1 MNIMIKRFL
10 AFALSFFL
18 IFTSTSTL
26 AASPVGWSASPAD
39 VIMNGAQATITAI
52 KGSGS
57 GALQSVVKHAP
68 TAANVG
74 KKLIRGGG
82 AAALLIAVPQI
93 LGDGVDWVL
102 DPANNRIIYTEVA
115 DVNDAV
121 TPASPQMFCKWYD
134 ECRAGVYKYG
144 NATAAGRATCAGYQ
158 ETFVKIREQP
168 PYSAG
173 QYLVVECKRPNGSL
187 DLWNVV
193 VKPNPTYDPSLA
205 NPEPEKK
212 YLPIST
218 VAAKV
223 IANAAAGE
231 PNSQE
236 LLKTVAIDDVN
247 SGALDVP
254 LNIAAVPKADAPAV
268 PDPNAPPVDPDA
280 PAPPFDPSSIIAAIK
295 SVMAAVVNMSGVLGA
310 KIDALMIDLGLQ
322 NAETNKV
329 INDGMADVVA
339 ANDRTGARVG
349 DVVTAIE
356 GIEGNMLTGE
366 VINAAIDKAIEAG
379 HTDKADIVAAIEG
392 IEGNTLTGEVIND
405 AIDRVIAENKLNSD
419 AEIASA
425 DAAASASDAIA
436 ADAAAA
442 AAQAAEDAKAAADA
456 KAASDAEFKEWAME
470 DAPPADDDTALDIP
484 STDVLPVDTDINF
497 GGSCPAN
504 FEVNST
510 IFGNPIEITLFDTS
524 KFCSFLSTFVKF
536 PVYAASSL
544 FALYILGGRKD
555 V

>member
-1 MNIMIKRFL
+1 MNIIIKRGL
-10 AFALSFFL
+10 AFFLSFTI
-18 IFTSTSTL
+18 IFSSTSVL
-26 AASPVGWSASPAD
+26 AASPVGWATTPAD
-39 VIMNGAQATITAI
+39 VIMNGATATITAV
-52 KGSGS
+52 KGAGS
-57 GALQSVVKHAP
+57 SALQSTVKHAP
-68 TAANVG
+68 AAGRVAKHIVKVG
-74 KKLIRGGG
+74 SVF
-82 AAALLIAVPQI
+82 AVAMAITQI
-93 LGDGVDWVL
+93 LGDGINWVM
-102 DPANNRIIYTEVA
+102 DPANNRVKYIVPNPDNAQMQYS
-115 DVNDAV
+115 
-121 TPASPQMFCKWYD
+121 PATWGSGTWYNSPS
-134 ECRAGVYKYG
+134 
-144 NATAAGRATCAGYQ
+144 AAC
-158 ETFVKIREQP
+158 
-168 PYSAG
+168 
-173 QYLVVECKRPNGSL
+173 NGSL
-187 DLWNVV
+187 AALKAASSSGTYDGVTVITDGTTCRFNIFGNTKDHIYKLNSR
-193 VKPNPTYDPSLA
+193 PNPAYDPTKP
-205 NPEPEKK
+205 PEEK
-212 YLPIST
+212 YLSYSQVAQKIIS
-218 VAAKV
+218 
-223 IANAAAGE
+223 NAATGE

-236 LLKTVAIDDVN
+236 LVKTVAIEDFNDGV
-247 SGALDVP
+247 LDTP
-254 LNIAAVPKADAPAV
+254 LNTAAVPKADAPSV
-268 PDPNAPPVDPDA
+268 PDPNNPPWTPDQ
-280 PAPPFDPSSIIAAIK
+280 PVPPFDPSSIIAAIK

-322 NAETNKV
+322 NDKTNQV

-349 DVVTAIE
+349 DVVAAIE
-356 GIEGNMLTGE
+356 GLEGNTLDGQ
-366 VINAAIDKAIEAG
+366 VINDAIDKAIEAG
-379 HTDKADIVAAIEG
+379 HTDKADIVAAIEA
-392 IEGNTLTGEVIND
+392 IQGNTLTGEVINE

-456 KAASDAEFKEWAME
+456 KAASDAEFKDWAMQ

-504 FEVNST
+504 FEVNSS
-510 IFGNPIEITLFDTS
+510 IFGNPINITLFDTS

>member
-1 MNIMIKRFL
+1 MNIIIKRFL
-10 AFALSFFL
+10 AFILSFAL
-18 IFTSTSTL
+18 IFSSTSAL

-39 VIMNGAQATITAI
+39 IIMNGATATINAV

-57 GALQSVVKHAP
+57 SALQATIKHAP

-93 LGDGVDWVL
+93 LGEGIDWVL
-102 DPANNRIIYTEVA
+102 DPANNRIIYTEGG
-115 DVNDAV
+115 DGEQI
-121 TPASPQMFCKWYD
+121 TPATPLIWKAPPAKDYIYATPQAAARVVCQYHNQSYGAPYKIADSIWY
-134 ECRAGVYKYG
+134 V
-144 NATAAGRATCAGYQ
+144 
-158 ETFVKIREQP
+158 P
-168 PYSAG
+168 
-173 QYLVVECKRPNGSL
+173 CKRANGST
-187 DLWNVV
+187 DTWDVQSI
-193 VKPNPTYDPSLA
+193 PNPAFDPSIP

-223 IANAAAGE
+223 VANAASGE

-268 PDPNAPPVDPDA
+268 PDPDAPPVDPDA
-280 PAPPFDPSSIIAAIK
+280 PPVPFDPSSIISAIK

-310 KIDALMIDLGLQ
+310 KFDALMVEMGLQ
-322 NAETNKV
+322 NDKTIE
-329 INDGMADVVA
+329 
-339 ANDRTGARVG
+339 
-349 DVVTAIE
+349 AIE
-356 GIEGNMLTGE
+356 TAE
-366 VINAAIDKAIEAG
+366 AA
-379 HTDKADIVAAIEG
+379 
-392 IEGNTLTGEVIND
+392 
-405 AIDRVIAENKLNSD
+405 R
-419 AEIASA
+419 
-425 DAAASASDAIA
+425 A
-436 ADAAAA
+436 ADA
-442 AAQAAEDAKAAADA
+442 QAAKEAADAKAAADA
-456 KAASDAEFKEWAME
+456 EFQEWVKEE
-470 DAPPADDDTALDIP
+470 APPLDDDTELDIP
-484 STDVLPVDTDINF
+484 VPDVVPVDTDINF

-504 FEVNST
+504 FEVNSS
-510 IFGNPIEITLFDTS
+510 IFGNPINITLFETS

>member
-26 AASPVGWSASPAD
+26 AASPVGWSTSPAD

-93 LGDGVDWVL
+93 IGAGVDWVL
-102 DPANNRIIYTEVA
+102 DPANNRIVYTEGGA
-115 DVNDAV
+115 GEEI
-121 TPASPQMFCKWYD
+121 TPATPMIWKAGGGAPNSYIYATPQAAARAMCAFKKQSYGAPYKIANTVWY
-134 ECRAGVYKYG
+134 V
-144 NATAAGRATCAGYQ
+144 
-158 ETFVKIREQP
+158 P
-168 PYSAG
+168 
-173 QYLVVECKRPNGSL
+173 CKRADGSI
-187 DLWNVV
+187 DTWDVQG
-193 VKPNPTYDPSLA
+193 KTNPIYDPSVP
-205 NPEPEKK
+205 NPEPVKK
-212 YLPIST
+212 YVPIST

-268 PDPNAPPVDPDA
+268 PDPNAPPVNPDA

-339 ANDRTGARVG
+339 ANNATGARVG

-356 GIEGNMLTGE
+356 GLEGNMLTGE

>member
-26 AASPVGWSASPAD
+26 AASPVGWSTSPAD

-93 LGDGVDWVL
+93 IGAGVDWVL
-102 DPANNRIIYTEVA
+102 DPANNRIIYTEPISL
-115 DVNDAV
+115 DPTNSPYLWQSGGVN
-121 TPASPQMFCKWYD
+121 F
-134 ECRAGVYKYG
+134 
-144 NATAAGRATCAGYQ
+144 ATANLACAHQLQLFKDAFSSYSKSTVTTNIMGERFANCVIHKYSNSGAYAGDNTYQ
-158 ETFVKIREQP
+158 IGAYV
-168 PYSAG
+168 
-173 QYLVVECKRPNGSL
+173 
-187 DLWNVV
+187 
-193 VKPNPTYDPSLA
+193 NPAYDPSVP
-205 NPEPEKK
+205 NPEPVKK
-212 YLPIST
+212 YVPIAT

-322 NAETNKV
+322 NAETNRV

-366 VINAAIDKAIEAG
+366 VINDAIDKAIEAG

-484 STDVLPVDTDINF
+484 NTDVLPVDTDINF